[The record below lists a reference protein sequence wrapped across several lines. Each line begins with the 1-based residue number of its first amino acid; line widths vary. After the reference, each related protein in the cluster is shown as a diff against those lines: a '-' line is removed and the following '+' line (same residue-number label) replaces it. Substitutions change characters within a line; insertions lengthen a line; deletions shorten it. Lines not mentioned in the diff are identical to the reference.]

1 MANHPS
7 LDLLLDGGLIPSLPT
22 NGKVGHQELMSMGMG
37 IKRPSHN
44 PPPSFNLSAQPAI
57 PPTRHVTSPPQPV
70 YGLPYMTSNLPPRF
84 TSNQPHTQQVAVT
97 RSSSE
102 GKKPN
107 VHGLGHNQYSS
118 RKTHGY
124 RLGHGENHSVSNIP
138 PSHHQPQPEFHSSD
152 QVNENLVSVRRSL
165 SFNQIPIPQ
174 SLIPGGESKLHH
186 SISDPAVHSNSHKRS
201 ISTSTTHPAS
211 YPDIQPSGIRLGNR
225 GDEEVIKHLLD
236 ILDSLIPKDR
246 ALNPTNSTNIDERG
260 ILNPL
265 NLLIPLS
272 VMLEALVNERTIL
285 KDESSTVSESKLP
298 LLADGVSMVL
308 EEGEVNW
315 NMLNWY
321 ITSFGQLLNGLIPFL
336 NSTTI
341 INGNKREEEQDQEI
355 IDNLMRSIRVYVTKM
370 KKVLG
375 EIASL
380 YVDRYSFVRGWW
392 DEEGM
397 KGSAGEVGRWAEMLD
412 I

>member
-7 LDLLLDGGLIPSLPT
+7 LDFLLDGGLIPSLPT
-22 NGKVGHQELMSMGMG
+22 NGKVGHQELMGMGMG

-44 PPPSFNLSAQPAI
+44 PPPNPNLPAQPAI
-57 PPTRHVTSPPQPV
+57 PFTRPGTSPPQPV
-70 YGLPYMTSNLPPRF
+70 LGLPYMPSNLPPRF

-107 VHGLGHNQYSS
+107 VHGLTQGHNQYSS
-118 RKTHGY
+118 RKTYGHG
-124 RLGHGENHSVSNIP
+124 LGHGKNHSVSNIP

-165 SFNQIPIPQ
+165 SFHQIQIPQ
-174 SLIPGGESKLHH
+174 SLVPGGESKLHH
-186 SISDPAVHSNSHKRS
+186 SISDSAVHSNSHKRS
-201 ISTSTTHPAS
+201 ISTSITRPAS
-211 YPDIQPSGIRLGNR
+211 YSDNQPSGIRLGNR

-236 ILDSLIPKDR
+236 VLNSLIPKER
-246 ALNPTNSTNIDERG
+246 ALDKIPDG
-260 ILNPL
+260 KGVLD
-265 NLLIPLS
+265 PLS
-272 VMLEALVNERTIL
+272 LLVPLSIMLEALVNERTIL

-315 NMLNWY
+315 NILNWY

-341 INGNKREEEQDQEI
+341 INGDKREEEQDQEI
-355 IDNLMRSIRVYVTKM
+355 IDDLMRSIRVYVTKM
-370 KKVLG
+370 KKVFG

-397 KGSAGEVGRWAEMLD
+397 KGSAGEVGSWAEMLD